1 MNKLIADSLKKKSLR
16 ITDNHVEAIVGSSTL
31 EDFKIDLS
39 QIIIVSEMIGK
50 ALKKKR
56 EWRLIAIKSIVPHGT
71 TEKFERYDKNSP
83 KKSVQIL

>member
-1 MNKLIADSLKKKSLR
+1 
-16 ITDNHVEAIVGSSTL
+16 
-31 EDFKIDLS
+31 
-39 QIIIVSEMIGK
+39 MIGK

-83 KKSVQIL
+83 KKSV